1 MAGLAGPLGGSS
13 RTPGRSGARR
23 DALVSVL
30 LALWFPFA
38 VALVPTVG
46 DAVGLT
52 GYGGALD
59 LVRWAIVAIV
69 YFGPFVAGLILGWR
83 AARGGLHGVAAASA
97 WVGLAANAVIIVISL
112 GFVAGEFTNPH

>member
-1 MAGLAGPLGGSS
+1 
-13 RTPGRSGARR
+13 
-23 DALVSVL
+23 VL